1 MGDYGYI
8 VTHLS
13 IRTPY
18 DGVCE
23 RDAHM
28 SKTSRISLVSE
39 KDLNEPGLYINREL
53 SWLEFNARVLEEA
66 LDSGLP
72 LYERIKFLGIFSS
85 NLDEF
90 FMVRVA
96 GLKQQILGNVT
107 ETPADGMLP
116 SEQLAGVSARC
127 HELVDKQYRCWRE
140 EVLPALARHGVEILS
155 AEDITAEQREVA
167 LQFFRDV
174 VFPALTPL
182 AVDPGHPFPHLKNKS
197 INVAVMLAPDQ
208 PVVGRNVT
216 ESAFAVVQVPSVF
229 SRLVELPLT
238 AECEEGQDCKSFMLL
253 GELIAMHADLLFPG
267 YRVLETTVFRV
278 TRNWD
283 IEFDEEESEDLLSTI
298 EEELRR
304 RDRGAAVRMEINEN
318 CSDEMH
324 GILREA
330 LNLELS
336 DTYDIDGPLD
346 LTDLMAIP
354 KLVPNSALQLDIPAP
369 VMPRAFR
376 DCDSIFSVIEHQ
388 DVFLHHPYDSFEP
401 VTRMVEEAADDP
413 NVLAIKQTLY
423 RTSPDGPIVR
433 ALSRAAENG
442 KQVAAL
448 VELKARFDEERNIAW
463 AKTLEENGVHV
474 VYGVLG
480 LKTHCKVTLIVRREG
495 KGIRRY
501 IHLGT
506 GNYNPD
512 TAKLYTDVSFF
523 TCRQEIAEDVS
534 ALFNLLTGYSNAP
547 NWKRLAV
554 APIDLHNKVLRRI
567 KEQEELA
574 HEGKPARIIGK
585 MNSLVDPRVI
595 RALYR
600 ASQAGVQIDLIV
612 RGICCLRAGVPG
624 VSENIRVVSI
634 VDRFLE
640 HSRVFVFGE
649 GENQRFYGSSAD
661 WMPRNFQRRVEVMFP
676 IEDPAARRRILEE
689 VLGVCLQDNVK
700 ARVLQ
705 SDGSYKRVAGGEP
718 RIQTQV
724 VLSERAREHRVV
736 SGALDDLVERPAP
749 EGEPEQKAAGE

>member
-1 MGDYGYI
+1 M
-8 VTHLS
+8 
-13 IRTPY
+13 
-18 DGVCE
+18 
-23 RDAHM
+23 
-28 SKTSRISLVSE
+28 SE
-39 KDLNEPGLYINREL
+39 KDLNEPELYINREL

-66 LDSGLP
+66 LDPELP

-96 GLKQQILGNVT
+96 GLKQQFLSGVT
-107 ETPADGMLP
+107 ETPADGKLP
-116 SEQLAGVSARC
+116 SEQLAGISARC
-127 HELVDKQYRCWRE
+127 HDLVSEQYRCWRE
-140 EVLPALARHGVEILS
+140 EVLPALKQSGVEIVSTDRMS
-155 AEDITAEQREVA
+155 AAQREGA
-167 LQFFRDV
+167 LEFFRDTA
-174 VFPALTPL
+174 FPALTPL
-182 AVDPGHPFPHLKNKS
+182 AVDPGHPFPHLRNKS
-197 INVAVMLAPDQ
+197 LNVAVMLVPDQ
-208 PVVGRNVT
+208 PIMGRSPNET
-216 ESAFAVVQVPSVF
+216 AFAVVQVPSIF
-229 SRLVELPLT
+229 SRLVELPPSAKCT
-238 AECEEGQDCKSFMLL
+238 EGEHCKSFVLL
-253 GELIAMHADLLFPG
+253 GELIAMHAGRLFPG
-267 YRVLETTVFRV
+267 YRVLETAVFRV

-283 IEFDEEESEDLLSTI
+283 MEFDEEESEDLLSTI

-304 RDRGAAVRMEINEN
+304 RDRGAAVRMEINQSA
-318 CSDEMH
+318 SDEMH
-324 GILREA
+324 AILQEA
-330 LNLELS
+330 LNLEDS
-336 DTYDIDGPLD
+336 DVYSVDGPLD
-346 LTDLMAIP
+346 LTDLMSMS
-354 KLVPNSALQLDIPAP
+354 KLAPNASLQLDIPAP
-369 VMPRAFR
+369 VMPREFR
-376 DCDSIFSVIEHQ
+376 GADSVLSVIQQQ
-388 DVFLHHPYDSFEP
+388 DVVLHHPYDSFDP
-401 VTRMVEEAADDP
+401 VTRLVEEAADDP
-413 NVLAIKQTLY
+413 DVLAIKQTLY

-474 VYGVLG
+474 VYGVMG

-501 IHLGT
+501 MHLGT

-523 TCRQEIAEDVS
+523 TCRKEIAEDVS

-567 KEQEELA
+567 KEEEDFA
-574 HEGKPARIIGK
+574 QDGKPARIIAK

-612 RGICCLRAGVPG
+612 RGICCLRPGVPG
-624 VSENIRVVSI
+624 VSENIRVISI

-649 GENQRFYGSSAD
+649 GGRQRIYASSAD

-676 IEDPAARRRILEE
+676 IEDPAGRKRIMEE
-689 VLGVCLQDNVK
+689 VLGICLQDNVK

-705 SDGSYKRVAGGEP
+705 PDGTYIRVPAGEP

-724 VLSERAREHRVV
+724 VLSERAREQRVV
-736 SGALDDLVERPAP
+736 SGALDGLVEKPAP
-749 EGEPEQKAAGE
+749 EEEPAQRVAGQ

>member
-1 MGDYGYI
+1 M
-8 VTHLS
+8 
-13 IRTPY
+13 
-18 DGVCE
+18 
-23 RDAHM
+23 
-28 SKTSRISLVSE
+28 SE

-66 LDSGLP
+66 NDPDLP

-127 HELVDKQYRCWRE
+127 HELVDEQYRCWRE
-140 EVLPALARHGVEILS
+140 EVLPALARQGVEILS
-155 AEDITAEQREVA
+155 VDDITAQQREAA

-208 PVVGRNVT
+208 PVVGRNAT

-229 SRLVELPLT
+229 SRLVELPPSQK
-238 AECEEGQDCKSFMLL
+238 CEEGQDCKSFMLL

-369 VMPRAFR
+369 VMPREFR

-474 VYGVLG
+474 VYGVVG

-649 GENQRFYGSSAD
+649 GDNQRFYGSSAD

-689 VLGVCLQDNVK
+689 VLGMCLHDNVK

-705 SDGSYKRVAGGEP
+705 PDGSYKRVTPDEP

-724 VLSERAREHRVV
+724 VLSERAREHRIV

-749 EGEPEQKAAGE
+749 EGEPEKQASGQ